1 MKLIT
6 VGELEAAWD
15 SVEPFADW
23 RKRARAIERIATQRA
38 LEAAAVTC
46 WNKGMDDYLRV
57 GWSADQREVGS
68 MFAQAIRA
76 MAKEV
81 GV

>member
-38 LEAAAVTC
+38 LEAAAEVC
-46 WNKGMDDYLRV
+46 SE
-57 GWSADQREVGS
+57 WSFSEECQT
-68 MFAQAIRA
+68 AIRA